1 MNGFLQRV
9 TWHGEPKQLGEVFVL
24 TKAAR
29 RAVCELWSHQ
39 FGWELRLFIGAQT
52 EIVQSQVCRTEDDV
66 FIVAEAW
73 KAKMLENGW
82 S

>member
-9 TWHGEPKQLGEVFVL
+9 TWHGEPKSLGEVFTL
-24 TKAAR
+24 TKSGR

-39 FGWELRLFIGAQT
+39 FGWELRLYVGQQT

-66 FIVAEAW
+66 FIVGEAW
-73 KAKMLENGW
+73 KAEMTAKGW